1 MTSWLPDI
9 ETKSGPRYLAIAQVL
24 AEDVEEGRLAPGS
37 KLPTHRDLAFRLGL
51 TVGTVSRAYAEAQ
64 RLGLLS
70 GEVGRGTYV
79 RNSGNSLG
87 TLDPRD
93 ALPEGQVDLSLNY
106 PPISGIEEQA
116 MRRAL
121 RAVADGND
129 LSQLL
134 NYQHHGASAAQ
145 FDTAAH
151 WLTHAD
157 IPVVPERLII
167 TAGLQHAMTICIAAL
182 CEPGDVV
189 LAENLTYPGI
199 RALGMMHHLRL
210 QGVSMDDQGLVPDAF
225 EAACRTGPVRALYT
239 IPTLQN
245 PTATILPEDRRRQI
259 VDIARRYDVTI
270 IEDDLYGFYLPDAPP
285 RIAALA
291 PDITIYLTSVS
302 KCLMPGL
309 RVGFAVPPERLISK
323 LGAMV
328 RSTLWMNA
336 PPMIE
341 VFRQL
346 VASGD
351 AERVVAARHVETAAR
366 QQIAQRILG
375 EFVDLPH
382 LMSPH
387 LWLPLSEQWQDNDF
401 VSHAR
406 MRNVIVSTAEDFA
419 LTHEAGENHARLCL
433 GCPPTR
439 RALETGLGT
448 IRNLLREGPDLT
460 WSFA

>member
-9 ETKSGPRYLAIAQVL
+9 ETKSGPRYLAIAQAL
-24 AEDVEEGRLAPGS
+24 AEDVDVGRLAPGS
-37 KLPTHRDLAFRLGL
+37 KMPTHRDLAFRLGL
-51 TVGTVSRAYAEAQ
+51 TVGTISRAYAEAQ

-79 RNSGNSLG
+79 RDCGNRLG
-87 TLDPRD
+87 TLDSRD
-93 ALPEGQVDLSLNY
+93 ALPDGQVDLSLNY

-121 RAVADGND
+121 RAVADSND

-134 NYQHHGASAAQ
+134 NYQHHGATAAQ
-145 FDTAAH
+145 FDTAAS
-151 WLTHAD
+151 WLAHAD

-167 TAGLQHAMTICIAAL
+167 TAGLQHAMTTCIAAL
-182 CEPGDVV
+182 CEPGDLV
-189 LAENLTYPGI
+189 LAESLTYPGI
-199 RALGMMHHLRL
+199 RALGIMHHLRL
-210 QGVSMDDQGLVPDAF
+210 QGVAMDDQGLVPDAF
-225 EAACRTGPVRALYT
+225 EAACRGGSVRALYT

-245 PTATILPEDRRRQI
+245 PTATILPEDRRRKI
-259 VDIARRYDVTI
+259 ADIARRFDVTI
-270 IEDDLYGFYLPDAPP
+270 IEDDLYGFHLPDAPP

-309 RVGFAVPPERLISK
+309 RVGFAVPPERLMSK
-323 LGAMV
+323 LSAMV

-351 AERVVAARHVETAAR
+351 AERVVAARHAEAAAR
-366 QQIAQRILG
+366 QDIAQRVLG
-375 EFVDLPH
+375 DFAASPH
-382 LMSPH
+382 RMSPH
-387 LWLPLSEQWQDNDF
+387 LWLPLPEHWQGNDF

-406 MRNVIVSTAEDFA
+406 MRNVIVSTADDFA
-419 LTHEAGENHARLCL
+419 LTHETGANHARLCL
-433 GCPPTR
+433 GCPPSR
-439 RALETGLGT
+439 GALETALGT
-448 IRNLLREGPDLT
+448 IGELLREGPDLS

>member
-1 MTSWLPDI
+1 MTTWLPDI
-9 ETKSGPRYLAIAQVL
+9 EARTGPRYLAIAQAL
-24 AEDVEEGRLAPGS
+24 AEDVEDGRLPPGA

-51 TVGTVSRAYAEAQ
+51 TVGMISRAYAEAQ

-79 RNSGNSLG
+79 RSAGTSLG
-87 TLDPRD
+87 TLDPREI
-93 ALPEGQVDLSLNY
+93 LPVGQVDLSLNY
-106 PPISGIEEQA
+106 PPICGIEEQT

-121 RAVADGND
+121 RAVADSND

-134 NYQHHGASAAQ
+134 NYQHDGATSSQFEVAAK
-145 FDTAAH
+145 
-151 WLTHAD
+151 WLRHAE
-157 IPVVPERLII
+157 IPVASDRLII

-182 CEPGDVV
+182 CEPGDIV

-199 RALGMMHHLRL
+199 RALGMVQHLRL
-210 QGVSMDDQGLVPDAF
+210 QGIAMDDQGLIPESF
-225 EAACRTGPVRALYT
+225 EAACSAASIRLLYT

-245 PTATILPEDRRRQI
+245 PTATILPENRRREI
-259 VDIARRYDVTI
+259 ADIARRHEVTI
-270 IEDDLYGFYLPDAPP
+270 IEDDLYGFHLPDAPP
-285 RIAALA
+285 RFAALA

-309 RVGFAVPPERLISK
+309 RVGFAVPPERLMRK

-346 VASGD
+346 VLSGD
-351 AERVVAARHVETAAR
+351 AERIVTARHTEAAAR
-366 QQIAQRILG
+366 QEIAQRILG
-375 EFVDLPH
+375 DHVDLPH
-382 LMSPH
+382 RMSPH
-387 LWLPLSEQWQDNDF
+387 LWLPLPENWQENDF

-406 MRNVIVSTAEDFA
+406 TRNVIVSTAEDFA
-419 LTHEAGENHARLCL
+419 LTHAAGENHARLCL
-433 GCPPTR
+433 GCPTSR
-439 RALETGLGT
+439 DSLEAALTKIGD
-448 IRNLLREGPDLT
+448 LLTEGPDLS